1 MKIGQLI
8 EHNKRNIFIQKLWK
22 NLREEN
28 SSGSF
33 FFFFLI
39 LYEVKASSLQLR
51 FNIFLYTST

>member
-33 FFFFLI
+33 FFFFKI

-51 FNIFLYTST
+51 FNIFL